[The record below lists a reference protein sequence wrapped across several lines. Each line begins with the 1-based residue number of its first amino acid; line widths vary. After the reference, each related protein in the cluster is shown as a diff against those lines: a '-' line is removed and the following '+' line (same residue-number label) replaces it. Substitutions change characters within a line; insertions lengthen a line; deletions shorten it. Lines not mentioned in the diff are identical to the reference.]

1 MKIALA
7 FILCSYVADTCLPPH
22 VYQEQFDTNYEC
34 MIAGYTESLNKIKEI
49 GPEEVNK
56 YDMYIKFGCYKIV
69 DEQNT

>member
-7 FILCSYVADTCLPPH
+7 FILCSYVADTCLPPQ
-22 VYQEQFDTNYEC
+22 VYQKQFDTNYEC